1 MKWLTLEQIKA
12 QLRIEPGFTAEDKL
26 LEMYGSSAE
35 NTVLKYMNRTYY
47 DVIESYGG
55 IPDDVLHAT
64 LMLVD
69 ASYHH
74 RSPASTQ
81 NKRTHSTVK
90 SKDLINWTEGVRQY
104 SVGTPDDTIEQNMIR
119 TDGYGNGMYALGDSY
134 VSLNWRFILNDAD
147 SFGGQL
153 DSNMLF
159 SRNLEEDWMR
169 LEDENGNAF
178 LAIPRGAEG
187 EPDDAQIYTAAAPIQ
202 VGDETWWHYY
212 GLSGDHGYAE
222 YPRTGY
228 GSAVKLIA

>member
-81 NKRTHSTVK
+81 NMYYVLYGFDAKIKPYMRLASPAGDDEIQTVTLGSDVK
-90 SKDLINWTEGVRQY
+90 IEFTAELPDGLTLADVDFSGKVINADEKNNSLSFDKAVCIALEDGESYVVLVD
-104 SVGTPDDTIEQNMIR
+104 SDPLGVGTLLLKLTVLIPD
-119 TDGYGNGMYALGDSY
+119 TDYPTGT
-134 VSLNWRFILNDAD
+134 RK
-147 SFGGQL
+147 
-153 DSNMLF
+153 
-159 SRNLEEDWMR
+159 
-169 LEDENGNAF
+169 
-178 LAIPRGAEG
+178 
-187 EPDDAQIYTAAAPIQ
+187 QIVNINPHIQ
-202 VGDETWWHYY
+202 VVG
-212 GLSGDHGYAE
+212 
-222 YPRTGY
+222 
-228 GSAVKLIA
+228 